1 MVGRGERWRVAAVV
15 VLALAARLSALPFA
29 TTDGGDAPSRV
40 WAGWEWLSHP
50 RLLTHGVWGPLH
62 SYLIALSLWV
72 VPDPV
77 HAPAALSVLFSVA
90 SAALLYWFVRLEFG
104 EPREAL
110 LVGLTYAVYP
120 IAIRNGVSVR
130 SETPFVFFLL
140 LTGIGLARARGGAGD
155 WRHAAASGI
164 ALTLASMLR
173 YEAWMLIPLLGLL
186 VWRRPRLLLIFAAC
200 ALVHPIFWTVGNWL
214 HNGDPFYGFTFAA
227 RWELETMGRGR
238 LGWASLLARAAAYPW
253 SVLEGMS
260 LPIGLVCLAGAALA
274 LGARHRTAVWLVPLA
289 GLLGLWG
296 FGVARGALVPKL
308 NYTEIAGTLL
318 FPFSALLYQRLGVQR
333 WPLPRIGLA
342 AITLPLVSLLFVC
355 RPCLERVG
363 LGRLAG
369 PTPIPRIENQ
379 PIALGLAATLRD
391 ALRGEDMALISDHY
405 GWGSTHY
412 VALLTG
418 LPRSRIFLAPGAP
431 NQRLDPDSL
440 ADFLRRHARGVLIA
454 RSGSRFF
461 QLLGLGPGAT
471 SAAVGGT
478 ALQLGQA
485 RSIVWPGRPPAM
497 LMVFHYT
504 ATPFSSAAPPGASGL
519 GGFPGSVCRSFS
531 AKDSG
536 SGLEPSR
543 RVYTRVNSAPSSTIC
558 EA

>member
-1 MVGRGERWRVAAVV
+1 MIGREERWRVAAVV
-15 VLALAARLSALPFA
+15 VLALAVRLSALPFA

-40 WAGWEWLSHP
+40 WAGWDWLAHP

-62 SYLIALSLWV
+62 FYLIGLSLWM

-77 HAPAALSVLFSVA
+77 QAPAALSVVFSVA

-110 LVGLTYAVYP
+110 LVGSTYAVYP

-140 LTGIGLARARGGAGD
+140 LAMIWLARARGTAGD

-186 VWRRPRLLLIFAAC
+186 LWRRPRLLLIFAAC
-200 ALVHPIFWTVGNWL
+200 ALVHPIFWTVGNWV
-214 HNGDPFYGFTFAA
+214 HSGDPFYGFTTAA
-227 RWELETMGRGR
+227 RWELESMGRGR
-238 LGWASLLARAAAYPW
+238 LGWAALVGGAAAYPW
-253 SVLEGMS
+253 NVLQGMS
-260 LPIGLVCLAGAALA
+260 LPIGLICLAGAALA
-274 LGARHRTAVWLVPLA
+274 FRARHRTAVWLVPLA

-296 FGVARGALVPKL
+296 LGVARGALVPKL
-308 NYTEIAGTLL
+308 NYTETAGTLL
-318 FPFSALLYQRLGVQR
+318 FPFSALLYQRLGMQR
-333 WPLPRIGLA
+333 WPLLRIGLA
-342 AITLPLVSLLFVC
+342 AITLPLVNLLFVC

-369 PTPIPRIENQ
+369 PSPIPRIENQ
-379 PIALGLAATLRD
+379 PIALALGASVRD
-391 ALRGEDMALISDHY
+391 ALRGDGMALISDHY

-418 LPRSRIFLAPGAP
+418 LPRSRIFLAPGAA

-440 ADFLRRHARGVLIA
+440 AAFLARHPRGALIA
-454 RSGSRFF
+454 RSGSPLSR
-461 QLLGLGPGAT
+461 LLGLGPGAT

-478 ALQLGQA
+478 ALQLEQA
-485 RSIVWPGRPPAM
+485 HTIVWPGRLPAT
-497 LMVFHYT
+497 LIVVRYT
-504 ATPFSSAAPPGASGL
+504 ATRFSSAAPPAASG
-519 GGFPGSVCRSFS
+519 GRRPRAPVNAS
-531 AKDSG
+531 ASWAQRG
-536 SGLEPSR
+536 TGRP
-543 RVYTRVNSAPSSTIC
+543 
-558 EA
+558 